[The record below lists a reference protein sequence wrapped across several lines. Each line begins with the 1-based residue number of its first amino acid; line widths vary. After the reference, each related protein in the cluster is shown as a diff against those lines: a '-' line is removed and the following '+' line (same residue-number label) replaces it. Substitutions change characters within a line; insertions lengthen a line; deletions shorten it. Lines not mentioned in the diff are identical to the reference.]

1 MDPKRLI
8 RDPSKVH
15 AILKPLGDGSIACT
29 KACKIYIPS
38 RFAEHQMA
46 FVGSETQISGIFA
59 IVVDDKYYGVSLI
72 NSMLRIDPTDTKRV
86 MVKDVENFE
95 FSFAAG
101 SKVILNRNLVKSDT
115 FIYNIY
121 NEIVA
126 TGHIPWFFS
135 YEDLGRLFESS
146 GQFAGMKVGASHV
159 VSEMIAAAI
168 SRDSKD
174 KTKYYRQTIK
184 SKQDLLQ
191 SPPEFIALRSVIY
204 GATNTTAKLMGA
216 YFDDGLTSAL
226 VNPSEKVEPIEN
238 LLRQ

>member
-1 MDPKRLI
+1 MDPKKLI
-8 RDPSKVH
+8 RDPSKIH
-15 AILKPLGDGSIACT
+15 SILKNLEDGSIACT
-29 KACKIYIPS
+29 KKCKIYIPS

-59 IVVDDKYYGVSLI
+59 ITVDDKYYGVSLI
-72 NSMLRIDPTDTKRV
+72 NSMMRIDPTDTKRI
-86 MVKDVENFE
+86 MVGDIENFE
-95 FSFAAG
+95 FSFEAG

-121 NEIVA
+121 NEIIA

-146 GQFAGMKVGASHV
+146 AEFAGMKVGASHV
-159 VSEMIAAAI
+159 VAEMIAASI
-168 SRDSKD
+168 SRNPKN
-174 KTKYYRQTIK
+174 TNEYYRHSLSNKNQLMTN
-184 SKQDLLQ
+184 
-191 SPPEFIALRSVIY
+191 PPDFIALRNVIY

-226 VNPSEKVEPIEN
+226 VNPSEKVEPLEN